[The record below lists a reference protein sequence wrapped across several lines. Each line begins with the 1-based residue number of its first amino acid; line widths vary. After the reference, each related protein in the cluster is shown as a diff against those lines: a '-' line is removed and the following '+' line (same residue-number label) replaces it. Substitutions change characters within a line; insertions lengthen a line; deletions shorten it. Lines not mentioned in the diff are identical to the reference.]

1 MKIKTKNTTCMK
13 TKMKKVHDKMKT
25 KIQKFMQHEN
35 KIKSANKSSCSM
47 KVQKCQNNWQNFLS
61 QEVRS
66 QNF

>member
-1 MKIKTKNTTCMK
+1 MK
-13 TKMKKVHDKMKT
+13 TKMKKVHDKMKN
-25 KIQKFMQHEN
+25 KNQKHKLHEN

-47 KVQKCQNNWQNFLS
+47 KVEKCQNNWQNFLS